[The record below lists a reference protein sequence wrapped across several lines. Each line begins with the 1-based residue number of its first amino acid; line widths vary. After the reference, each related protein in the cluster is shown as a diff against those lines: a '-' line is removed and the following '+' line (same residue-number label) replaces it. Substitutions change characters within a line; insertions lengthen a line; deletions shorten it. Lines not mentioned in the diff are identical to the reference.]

1 MTKERP
7 VINEII
13 KENMSDFELFQNKTI
28 RPIIKM
34 QHELLIAFLEN
45 YLQKRKIDFSVISE
59 EKKKLKIKSILEKD
73 IQFRNMVLGSILGHF
88 SVDEYKE
95 YYTNASEMNRR
106 IIKITMKRYQ
116 DSF

>member
-7 VINEII
+7 VIKKII

-34 QHELLIAFLEN
+34 QHELLIAFLDS
-45 YLQKRKIDFSVISE
+45 YLQKRKIDFSEISE

-73 IQFRNMVLGSILGHF
+73 IQFRNMILGSILGHF
-88 SVDEYKE
+88 SVEEFKE
-95 YYTNASEMNRR
+95 YFINASEMNRR
-106 IIKITMKRYQ
+106 IIKITIKRFQ

>member
-7 VINEII
+7 VIGEII
-13 KENMSDFELFQNKTI
+13 KDNMSDFELFQNTTI

-34 QHELLIAFLEN
+34 QHELLIAFLQN
-45 YLQKRKIDFSVISE
+45 YLKKRKIDFSEISE

-73 IQFRNMVLGSILGHF
+73 IQFRNMIIGSILGHF
-88 SVDEYKE
+88 SLVEYQQ

-106 IIKITMKRYQ
+106 IVKITIKRFQ
-116 DSF
+116 DSL

>member
-34 QHELLIAFLEN
+34 QHELLIAFFNN
-45 YLQKRKIDFSVISE
+45 YLQKRKIDFSDISE

-73 IQFRNMVLGSILGHF
+73 IQFRNMIIGSILGHF
-88 SVDEYKE
+88 SLEEYQQ
-95 YYTNASEMNRR
+95 YYSSASEMNRR
-106 IIKITMKRYQ
+106 IVKITIKRFQ

>member
-13 KENMSDFELFQNKTI
+13 KKNMSDFELFQNKTI

-34 QHELLIAFLEN
+34 QHELLIAFFNN
-45 YLQKRKIDFSVISE
+45 YLQKRKIDFSDISG

-73 IQFRNMVLGSILGHF
+73 IQFRNMIIGSILGHF
-88 SVDEYKE
+88 SLEEYQQ
-95 YYTNASEMNRR
+95 YYSSASEMNRR
-106 IIKITMKRYQ
+106 IVKITIKRFQ